1 MLCKAKSAKYF
12 FVWRFQTTSKLK
24 CLNDNSIGKNVYL
37 VNLNDNCLEVNG
49 SGDYSLKPCDLEKKQ
64 QYFEKDRAWKD
75 KYVKNI
81 STFDWKFEFMEDA
94 HRGTGNLYADQ
105 LLAPY
110 ITNGM
115 VVF

>member
-1 MLCKAKSAKYF
+1 MIPPSVNSRSYSGTFKKDFRYVVDGVFGWQYVPDNVREACKI
-12 FVWRFQTTSKLK
+12 LM
-24 CLNDNSIGKNVYL
+24 
-37 VNLNDNCLEVNG
+37 
-49 SGDYSLKPCDLEKKQ
+49 Q

>member
-1 MLCKAKSAKYF
+1 MERQVC
-12 FVWRFQTTSKLK
+12 
-24 CLNDNSIGKNVYL
+24 
-37 VNLNDNCLEVNG
+37 
-49 SGDYSLKPCDLEKKQ
+49 
-64 QYFEKDRAWKD
+64 
-75 KYVKNI
+75 KNI

-110 ITNGM
+110 VTNGM